1 MTGMRDNEVNILAG
15 SGRYAGSVLKGRIEE
30 THISWVILTKKYAF
44 KIKKPLRLSFLD
56 FSTLRKRKKF
66 CQKELQ
72 LNRRFS
78 PIYLNVLPVHR
89 HDHSWTIGQGK
100 GRIVEYAV
108 VMKRLNLT
116 KRMDKL
122 LQKKKVLPSHI
133 LSLARLI
140 ASFHLETVVTKNSFN
155 LSNARAAFN
164 DIRSILPLSKKY
176 LGSHYSTI
184 IEKSIDWSDKFLS
197 IHATRIRR
205 RIDNGFYRDVH
216 GDLHSG
222 NIFLY
227 KNPVL
232 FDCIEFND
240 SYRHIDIINEIAFF
254 CMDLE
259 AYRQK
264 SLADIFLNEY
274 QSRTGCFQFAE
285 DRQLFIYYKCFRANV
300 RAKVHAIS
308 AAQCDDT
315 ECRKQHITALR
326 TYLKLMN
333 KYITVKKS

>member
-1 MTGMRDNEVNILAG
+1 MRENEVNILAG
-15 SGRYAGSVLKGRIEE
+15 SGRYDGSVLKGRIEE

-44 KIKKPLRLSFLD
+44 KIKKPLTLSFLD

-66 CQKELQ
+66 CHRELQ

-78 PIYLNVLPVHR
+78 PIYLSVLPIHT
-89 HDHSWTIGQGK
+89 HNHSWTIGRGK
-100 GRIVEYAV
+100 GKIVEYAV

-122 LQKKKVLPSHI
+122 LQKKKVLPGHI

-140 ASFHLETVVTKNSFN
+140 ASFHLETAVTKNSFN
-155 LSNARAAFN
+155 LSKARAAFN
-164 DIRSILPLSKKY
+164 DVKSILPLSKKY
-176 LGSHYSTI
+176 LGSKYATI
-184 IEKSIDWSDKFLS
+184 IEKSIDWSNKFLS

-205 RIDNGFYRDVH
+205 RIDDGFYRDVH

-227 KNPVL
+227 NNPIL

-259 AYRQK
+259 AYKQK
-264 SLADIFLNEY
+264 SLADIFLKEY

-285 DRQLFIYYKCFRANV
+285 DRKLFTYYKCFRANV

-308 AAQCDDT
+308 AAQCDDA
-315 ECRKQHITALR
+315 EILKQHVVALR
-326 TYLKLMN
+326 TYLQLIK
-333 KYITVKKS
+333 KYINLNKA